1 MYYDIIALLILN
13 SLYIFGFSNATYY
26 QESIVYDDTIFDKEI
41 LWRIR
46 YYLRKAPKWIKN
58 PVFDCVV
65 CMASLHSWPYL
76 LFHHELTILNLGTYI
91 IYIFALSGFN
101 KFVNDRLSD

>member
-1 MYYDIIALLILN
+1 MEYDILVLLILN
-13 SLYIFGFSNATYY
+13 SLYIFGFANATEHSSKVDYVPY
-26 QESIVYDDTIFDKEI
+26 DKEI
-41 LWRIR
+41 LWFIR

-58 PVFDCVV
+58 PIFDCVV

-76 LFHHELTILNLGTYI
+76 LFNHELTILNVATYI

-101 KFVNDRLSD
+101 KFVNDRVSD